1 MWIHGEN
8 VVDRPRNGRM
18 SVRVRPTHCGLDAAV
33 EVISGKWKV
42 VILWALSDRHRR
54 FGELRRLIPGVS
66 EKVLFQHL
74 RELETDGI
82 VRRETFDDLP
92 LRVEYSLTAGG
103 RALNEALKPLGAW
116 GREHLPVGDVP
127 ARAVP

>member
-1 MWIHGEN
+1 
-8 VVDRPRNGRM
+8 M

-42 VILWALSDRHRR
+42 VILWALAEQDRR

-74 RELETDGI
+74 RELEADGI
-82 VRRETFDDLP
+82 VHRESYGEP
-92 LRVEYSLTAGG
+92 PVRVEYSLTPRGA
-103 RALNEALKPLGAW
+103 ALNVALRPLGAW
-116 GREHLPVGDVP
+116 GREYLPERVEPVP
-127 ARAVP
+127 EGV

>member
-1 MWIHGEN
+1 
-8 VVDRPRNGRM
+8 M

-42 VILWALSDRHRR
+42 VILWALAEQDRR

-74 RELETDGI
+74 RELEADG
-82 VRRETFDDLP
+82 VVHRETYEAP
-92 LRVEYSLTAGG
+92 PVRVEYSLTQRGF
-103 RALNEALKPLGAW
+103 ALNEALKPLGAW
-116 GREHLPVGDVP
+116 GREYLPEKAEQKVESVP
-127 ARAVP
+127 ESV